1 MIIMYHIISGT
12 LTTSRIRVSP
22 LHDHPLPG
30 LLIAIDCLNA
40 ANYSTLQDFVREAI
54 VEIVGVWVPWIFLNE
69 EVVGHLFV
77 SLVFKVGIPVFIN
90 SKLLP
95 IFLWPNAISIIIFR
109 TYNPLLTEQA
119 VVTFEAKALLF
130 LIREVSILP
139 APYCHAQIGDFKVL
153 SILGCPSYEVTR
165 LSFAH
170 LINYK

>member
-1 MIIMYHIISGT
+1 MIIMNHLTSDT
-12 LTTSRIRVSP
+12 LTTSRIRVCP
-22 LHDHPLPG
+22 LHDHPLPR
-30 LLIAIDCLNA
+30 LLIAIDSLNA
-40 ANYSTLQDFVREAI
+40 ANDATLQDFVSEAV
-54 VEIVGVWVPWIFLNE
+54 VEIVCVWVPWIFLNQ
-69 EVVGHLFV
+69 EVVRHLFV
-77 SLVFKVGIPVFIN
+77 SLVFKVGIPVVIN

-109 TYNPLLTEQA
+109 TYNPLLSEQP

-130 LIREVSILP
+130 FIWKVSVLP
-139 APYCHAQIGDFKVL
+139 APYSQALIGDIKVL